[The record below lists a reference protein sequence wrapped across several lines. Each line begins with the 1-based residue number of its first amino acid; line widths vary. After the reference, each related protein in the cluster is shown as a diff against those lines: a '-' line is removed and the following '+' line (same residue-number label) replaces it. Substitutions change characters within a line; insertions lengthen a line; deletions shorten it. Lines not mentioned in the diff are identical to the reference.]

1 MAGSPAGSPADEPEF
16 RVTTALVPSPRGHL
30 SPTAASLGRLL
41 EAGEVTRRE
50 VDAEVRGLRTVLRS
64 KDAALGGLKQEA
76 QRLARRLGA
85 AEAEARRRAAEAD
98 GLRKARAEL
107 AGELERER
115 RNKPKGR
122 AGRAGRKEPPGRDD
136 DEVARLQFD
145 LEGRKNEARL
155 LRGEVRNLKILL
167 RSKDQALG
175 RLKKEAGRLAE
186 RLDEAR
192 VAIRHREAEV
202 SHSPKGWVG
211 KFPAK
216 PWRRLHPRLLLGR
229 LLLPR
234 PWRCGA
240 EPRRGEVP
248 GQTMAAPSSPPPS
261 WPAAPS
267 RTSPRSSTRWGG
279 STDPVRGLTGAKAD
293 RLRGARARLA
303 EELRRADAK
312 GRQLERAARPGPSSS
327 PGRPKRLSPQVSV
340 PFPPAGTRRG
350 GVGGAVGMTDAERNS
365 RA

>member
-1 MAGSPAGSPADEPEF
+1 MAGSPADEPEF
-16 RVTTALVPSPRGHL
+16 RVTTALVPSPHRGHR

-115 RNKPKGR
+115 RNKTKGR

-136 DEVARLQFD
+136 DEAARLQFD

-211 KFPAK
+211 KFPA
-216 PWRRLHPRLLLGR
+216 
-229 LLLPR
+229 
-234 PWRCGA
+234 
-240 EPRRGEVP
+240 

-267 RTSPRSSTRWGG
+267 SAWPWPRRRPLTTELRRRTSPRCSTRWCG
-279 STDPVRGLTGAKAD
+279 STRFAD
-293 RLRGARARLA
+293 
-303 EELRRADAK
+303 
-312 GRQLERAARPGPSSS
+312 
-327 PGRPKRLSPQVSV
+327 
-340 PFPPAGTRRG
+340 
-350 GVGGAVGMTDAERNS
+350 
-365 RA
+365 

>member
-202 SHSPKGWVG
+202 SHSPQGWVG
-211 KFPAK
+211 EFPA
-216 PWRRLHPRLLLGR
+216 
-229 LLLPR
+229 
-234 PWRCGA
+234 
-240 EPRRGEVP
+240 
-248 GQTMAAPSSPPPS
+248 GQTMAPSSPPPS